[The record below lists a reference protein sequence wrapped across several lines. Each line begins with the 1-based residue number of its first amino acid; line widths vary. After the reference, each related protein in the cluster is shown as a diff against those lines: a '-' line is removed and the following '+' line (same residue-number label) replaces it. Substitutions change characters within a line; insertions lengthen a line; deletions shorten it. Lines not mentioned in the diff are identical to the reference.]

1 MSSDQARGQKR
12 RERETDPQTE
22 GTETSAPIS
31 KVPRSTEEQVQEAR
45 ARLVARIEASRK
57 KANQEAK

>member
-12 RERETDPQTE
+12 REREPEPPTQ
-22 GTETSAPIS
+22 GIETLAPIS

-45 ARLVARIEASRK
+45 ARLVARIEASKK